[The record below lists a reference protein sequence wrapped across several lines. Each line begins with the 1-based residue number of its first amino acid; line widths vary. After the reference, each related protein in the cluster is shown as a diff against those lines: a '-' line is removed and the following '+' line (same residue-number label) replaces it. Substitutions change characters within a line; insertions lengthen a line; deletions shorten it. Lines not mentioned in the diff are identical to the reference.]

1 MPSPTAFR
9 DIKMWKRF
17 FNRFDN
23 MKWFLFQQA
32 FKLRARKQAN
42 SVRLSLIGYV
52 ESQYSEAGK
61 GISLNANWNCF
72 R

>member
-1 MPSPTAFR
+1 MPISCSKWMPSPTAFR

-42 SVRLSLIGYV
+42 SDETVVDWVCRIAVQRS
-52 ESQYSEAGK
+52 
-61 GISLNANWNCF
+61 W
-72 R
+72 